1 MAHVLSLPWWK
12 ISVAAALLLTCFLGL
27 AWANE
32 FSPPRETDVMP
43 SVQEIGVP
51 GLPEGG
57 DLPALPQGSENVP
70 DLFHAGLRMVTALVV
85 VIGLLLLSFHGVKR
99 FMNSRGTLAGRGAMI
114 QVLATRYLGSKN
126 ALSVIDVGGEQFVVG
141 LSPQGISFL
150 TRLGQVPDGG
160 RGGGEGS
167 AFENLLREELDNG

>member
-1 MAHVLSLPWWK
+1 MEHVLHLPWWK
-12 ISVAAALLLTCFLGL
+12 TGVAAALLLTCFLNVGF
-27 AWANE
+27 ANE
-32 FSPPRETDVMP
+32 TAPPEATGETP
-43 SVQEIGVP
+43 SVQQSGLS
-51 GLPEGG
+51 GLPDGEDQSILPPGG
-57 DLPALPQGSENVP
+57 EDVP

-85 VIGLLLLSFHGVKR
+85 VIGLLLLSYHGVKR

-150 TRLGQVPDGG
+150 TRLGHAADGG
-160 RGGGEGS
+160 RGGKEGS
-167 AFENLLREELDNG
+167 GFESLLREELDNG